1 MSEHPDEQS
10 HQQSPEQ
17 SDQQDRVDSRAE
29 LLPEERA
36 AGSENP
42 HEQAEAIL
50 AESDE
55 RTEDPVG
62 TQQESV
68 QSPNVRPDQERSS

>member
-10 HQQSPEQ
+10 QEQSREQ

-29 LLPEERA
+29 LLPEEQA

-55 RTEDPVG
+55 RTADPAG
-62 TQQESV
+62 TQQASV
-68 QSPNVRPDQERSS
+68 QSPNVRPD